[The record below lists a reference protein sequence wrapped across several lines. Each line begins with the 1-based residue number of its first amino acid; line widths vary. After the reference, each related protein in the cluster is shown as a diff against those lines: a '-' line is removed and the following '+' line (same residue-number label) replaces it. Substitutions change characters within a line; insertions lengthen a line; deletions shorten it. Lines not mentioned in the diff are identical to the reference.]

1 MSKRSKT
8 KAAVAARPTVPATGR
23 IVIVTGMSGA
33 GLTTALK
40 AMEDMGFEAVDNLPL
55 RLMSNLVRQ
64 GPAPG
69 PGLAVGI
76 DVRTRDFGVVAFA
89 EEMASLRAETGYP
102 LDVLFLDC
110 DDEVLRLRYTETRRR
125 HPLAED
131 RPVLDGIIH
140 ERRLLAPLRDAA
152 NVIID
157 TSHMNLHQFG
167 QRIRGHFGGA
177 LAGDVGVFVTSF
189 AYRRGLP
196 RDADLVFDVR
206 FLRNPHYDTAL
217 RLLTGSDSAV
227 ADYIRG
233 DAGYAAFYD
242 QLIKLLAVLLPR
254 FDREGK
260 SYLTIA
266 VGCTGGR
273 HRSVFV
279 AEELG
284 GWLRARGARVAVL
297 HRELALAEA
306 EGGAT
311 P

>member
-1 MSKRSKT
+1 MSKCTKA
-8 KAAVAARPTVPATGR
+8 KAAVAARPPGPGTGR
-23 IVIVTGMSGA
+23 VVIVTGMSGA
-33 GLTTALK
+33 GHTTALK

-55 RLMSNLVRQ
+55 RLMSNLLRQ

-76 DVRTRDFGVVAFA
+76 DVRTRDFGVAAFA
-89 EEMASLRAETGYP
+89 QEVAALRAEIGYP

-110 DDEVLRLRYTETRRR
+110 DDEILRLRYTETRRR

-131 RPVLDGIIH
+131 RPVLDGIVQ

-152 NVIID
+152 DVIID
-157 TSHMNLHQFG
+157 TSHTNLHQFG
-167 QRIRGHFGGA
+167 QRIRDYFGTA

-217 RLLTGSDSAV
+217 RPLTGCDGAV
-227 ADYIRG
+227 ADHIRG

-242 QLIKLLAVLLPR
+242 QLTKLLALLLPR

-284 GWLRARGARVAVL
+284 GWLRARGAGQRVAS
-297 HRELALAEA
+297 RA
-306 EGGAT
+306 GPRRG
-311 P
+311 